1 MTGNAAFVA
10 DACDQQ
16 VLAEG
21 DGAGADGGEGDES
34 ALNQLDLDE
43 HLRLRRMMRCN
54 QNGDVAVETDLLSC
68 AADLFGEARIIASN
82 HTACAREQI
91 LPLYVS
97 NR

>member
-1 MTGNAAFVA
+1 MAGNAAFVT

-21 DGAGADGGEGDES
+21 DGVGMDGGGGDES
-34 ALNQLDLDE
+34 TLNQLDSDE
-43 HLRLRRMMRCN
+43 HLRLTKMMRCN

-91 LPLYVS
+91 LPLYDS

>member
-1 MTGNAAFVA
+1 MAGNAAFVA

-21 DGAGADGGEGDES
+21 DGVGMDGGEGDES
-34 ALNQLDLDE
+34 ALNQFDSDE
-43 HLRLRRMMRCN
+43 HLRLRMMMRCN

-68 AADLFGEARIIASN
+68 AADLFGEACIIASN
-82 HTACAREQI
+82 HTACTREQI
-91 LPLYVS
+91 LPLYDS